1 MNRGEYSVNFHS
13 DEYIMDRVREH
24 YNEALEYFPE
34 DRIVGIYYQGS
45 GNYGL
50 DYERS
55 DVDTKLIVTPTFKD
69 IAMNKNP
76 VSTTHIRAN
85 EEHTDWKD
93 IRLYI
98 QTFRKQNL
106 NFLEILFTPYK
117 IVNPM
122 YKEQWDRLIEARED
136 IAHYSPVQA
145 IKSMRG
151 VAKEKYFAMEHH
163 YPARMEWINKFSYD
177 PKQLHHLLR
186 VEEYIKRYING
197 ESYEDCLLS
206 KKSEFLKRVKIGEE
220 YDLEAA
226 RIVAKKAIDHIDSL
240 CDDFLKDEWN
250 IDEDINALLD
260 DVQYEIMKIAIKKEI
275 GD

>member
-1 MNRGEYSVNFHS
+1 MNFHS
-13 DEYIMDRVREH
+13 DEWIMDRVREH
-24 YNEALEYFPE
+24 YNEALEYFPK
-34 DRIVGIYYQGS
+34 DKIVGIYYQGS

-50 DYERS
+50 DYEGS

-151 VAKEKYFAMEHH
+151 IAKEKYFAMEHH
-163 YPARMEWINKFSYD
+163 YPARIEWINKFSYD

-186 VEEYIKRYING
+186 VEEYIERYING

-206 KKSEFLKRVKIGEE
+206 KRPEFLKRVKIGEE

-226 RIVAKKAIDHIDSL
+226 RIVAKKVIDHIDVL
-240 CDDFLKDEWN
+240 CDDFLKDEWS